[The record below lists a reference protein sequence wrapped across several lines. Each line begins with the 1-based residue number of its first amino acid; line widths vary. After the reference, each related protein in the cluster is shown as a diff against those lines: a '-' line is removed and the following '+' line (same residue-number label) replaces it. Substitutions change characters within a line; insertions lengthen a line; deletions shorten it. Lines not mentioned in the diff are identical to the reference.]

1 MHVLY
6 HPEVIPVTGPDSG
19 NESYITIPKRGQTNP
34 VFILLLFVL
43 CTRRAAICALER
55 QTIRKNISATHAG
68 NIEITSKVGQISDL
82 ASVSYLLFFI
92 QSIMVETITCK
103 NGFTVQFLARSS
115 ISHVCQL

>member
-1 MHVLY
+1 M
-6 HPEVIPVTGPDSG
+6 TGPDSRK
-19 NESYITIPKRGQTNP
+19 EYHITIPKRGQTNP

-43 CTRRAAICALER
+43 CTRRCAICALER
-55 QTIRKNISATHAG
+55 QTIRKNISATYPG

-82 ASVSYLLFFI
+82 ASISYLLFFI
-92 QSIMVETITCK
+92 RSIVVENVTCK